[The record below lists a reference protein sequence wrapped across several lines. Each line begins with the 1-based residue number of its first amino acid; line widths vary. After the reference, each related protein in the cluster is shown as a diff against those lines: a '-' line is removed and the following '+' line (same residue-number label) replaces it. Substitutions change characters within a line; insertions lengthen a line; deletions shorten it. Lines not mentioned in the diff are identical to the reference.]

1 MTRAA
6 PFGMIVAG
14 LFALDVAIYLGLP
27 IPLESRSTLSD
38 MVPLLVLPLGVA
50 GGFAYGSFLAA
61 LVTKSLGRTGAFRA
75 TRRQLIGAL
84 MASMIFV
91 AVRFWFIDL
100 YLTILRPLTIG
111 VFSSL
116 ASMFAAQSIGYVRW
130 EHRTGK
136 RVEYEGAWGVK
147 AVGYS
152 SVDVTPDERRAT
164 N

>member
-14 LFALDVAIYLGLP
+14 LFTLDVALYLGLP
-27 IPLESRSTLSD
+27 ITLQVRSTLSD
-38 MVPLLVLPLGVA
+38 VVPLLVLPLGVT

-61 LVTKSLGRTGAFRA
+61 RVTRSLERTGAFRA
-75 TRRQLIGAL
+75 TRRHLIGAL
-84 MASMIFV
+84 IAITIFV
-91 AVRFWFIDL
+91 TATFWFIDI
-100 YLTILRPLTIG
+100 YLEILRPLTIG
-111 VFSSL
+111 VFSAL

-152 SVDVTPDERRAT
+152 SVHITPEERRAT

>member
-6 PFGMIVAG
+6 PLGMIVTA
-14 LFALDVAIYLGLP
+14 LFAFDVAVYLGLP
-27 IPLESRSTLSD
+27 ITLQARSSLSD
-38 MVPLLVLPLGVA
+38 AVPLLVLPLGVA

-61 LVTKSLGRTGAFRA
+61 RVTRSLERTGSFRT

-84 MASMIFV
+84 IASMLFV
-91 AVRFWFIDL
+91 TATFWFIDI

-111 VFSSL
+111 VFSSKG
-116 ASMFAAQSIGYVRW
+116 SMFAAQSIGYLRW

-152 SVDVTPDERRAT
+152 SIQIAPEERPAT
-164 N
+164 S